1 MLAMEARE
9 GPITQVTSVCFMVAS
24 GHPFEG
30 MTATYHQIV
39 DVPTTQI

>member
-1 MLAMEARE
+1 MEARE